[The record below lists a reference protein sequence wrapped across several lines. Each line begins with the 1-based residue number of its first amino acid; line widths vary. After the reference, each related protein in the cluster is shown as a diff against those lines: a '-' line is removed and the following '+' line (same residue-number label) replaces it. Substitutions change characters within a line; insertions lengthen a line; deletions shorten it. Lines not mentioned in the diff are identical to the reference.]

1 VTFLFSDVEGSTGLW
16 AADTESMSASLLV
29 HDARVRDA
37 IESHEGYVF
46 ATGGDSFAAAF
57 TRASDAV
64 GAAIAAQAALECA
77 DWPGPALK
85 VRVGLHQGEAEERQG
100 DYFGPVVNIAARV
113 GAAGHGG
120 QTVVTE
126 AVRASARVADALDLG
141 VHQLRDVDELLHLF
155 QLGEQ
160 AFPPLRSVS
169 STPRSNL
176 PVRPTRLIGRAAEVA
191 LVRQHLATH
200 RLVTITAVGGS
211 GKTRLAIAVGEDE
224 LDHRKDGVW
233 FVDLTPVMNDLDV
246 PAAIAAAIGLTLGP
260 SSAQD
265 QVLEYL
271 AGKAALVILDNCEHL
286 VDAVA
291 DFVEQFLART
301 GDTVILATSR
311 EALDI
316 DGEQLRHLPSLAT
329 TDGASPAV
337 RLFAERATA
346 VEPRFAL
353 DGANTA
359 TIATICE
366 RLDGM
371 PLAIEL
377 AAARITVM
385 TPAELLAGLDDR
397 FQLLSGG
404 RRRQRQRTLEATL
417 DWSYNL
423 LEPKHQDVFRALGVF
438 VGGFDLDAVAAVA
451 DIPRTAALDTIEAL
465 VAKSLVVRLDAPTA
479 ATRFALLETLKAY
492 AEDRLIQTD
501 EAARTRDRHADYYH
515 QLTMILGRTLL
526 PDARLGARLRVDR
539 SNITS
544 AIEWALLNNQ
554 LVRAGELLMGSYEA
568 YDTDGH
574 AAEAVGLYER
584 CVGPLSDLDRELADY
599 LRLGRMQSCIT
610 LEDWDAFFEIGA
622 QLAASPDPRARC
634 LANAGM
640 AIPTALYFH
649 DATVELHATA
659 AADLAIARE
668 SVPGSAT
675 EAAAA
680 TFLFA
685 RSVHMAYSR
694 DYRSALQLLVEGSP
708 DLDAQHHVSTFDLT
722 IRFDAAI
729 YQILVGEPEA
739 ALRTLESLDL
749 AQFAYAYG
757 DHHDYR
763 ALAHL
768 ALGEHERAIEHL
780 RAHAAL
786 AATGLRPRQSNDSVL
801 ILAALAHTEG
811 DDDRAR
817 ELLLDMGMGQTCATV
832 AYSRELAERLA
843 VGDEFRAREVFVT
856 TPEALAE
863 HGVLGSTTAARTL
876 RNELARR
883 GWS

>member
-1 VTFLFSDVEGSTGLW
+1 
-16 AADTESMSASLLV
+16 MSASLLV

-224 LDHRKDGVW
+224 LDHRQDGAW

-366 RLDGM
+366 RLDGV

-451 DIPRTAALDTIEAL
+451 DIPRAAALDTIEAL
-465 VAKSLVVRLDAPTA
+465 VAKSLVVRLDAPSA
-479 ATRFALLETLKAY
+479 ATRFGLLETLKAY

-501 EAARTRDRHADYYH
+501 EAARIRDRHADYYH
-515 QLTMILGRTLL
+515 QLTMTLGRTLL
-526 PDARLGARLRVDR
+526 PDAQLGAWLRVDR
-539 SNITS
+539 ANISS

-554 LVRAGELLMGSYEA
+554 LVRAGELLLGSYEA

-574 AAEAVGLYER
+574 VAEAVGLYER
-584 CVGPLSDLDRELADY
+584 CVGPLSDLDRELADF
-599 LRLGRMQSCIT
+599 LSIGRMQSCIT
-610 LEDWDAFFEIGA
+610 LEDWDAFFEIGG

-649 DATVELHATA
+649 DATVELHAKA
-659 AADLAIARE
+659 AADLALARE
-668 SVPGSAT
+668 SVPGSAA

-685 RSVHMAYSR
+685 RSVHMAYAR

-722 IRFDAAI
+722 LRFDAAL

-780 RAHAAL
+780 RANAAL

-801 ILAALAHTEG
+801 VLAALAHTEG

-832 AYSRELAERLA
+832 AYSRELAERLG
-843 VGDEFRAREVFVT
+843 VGDEFRNREWFVT
-856 TPEALAE
+856 TPEGRAE
-863 HGVLGSTTAARTL
+863 HGVLGSTSAARTL
-876 RNELARR
+876 RNELGRR